1 MIPISV
7 LFILHENHLKVTQIC
22 ENFVFSV
29 IMKCNQLKTIVK
41 EGNMNQ
47 SFSDFGLSQ
56 EILKSLEELGYS
68 SPTEVQGKV
77 IPKVLLQEDLIVI
90 SKTGSGKTGAFGI
103 PMLHALEKTDDGPK
117 ALILTPT
124 RELAVQV
131 DQDLK
136 QMSKYKPV
144 RTTVLYGGHSM
155 QQEIEKLSKG
165 AEIVTGTP
173 GRVFDH
179 MNQGNLKTNK
189 IEYLVLDEADRML
202 DMGFFDQVQRI
213 IKRIPGNRVTMLFSA
228 TMPPEIQK
236 LCKTYMKTPETIE
249 IESETKTVD
258 SISQFYYKVESNEK
272 RKQLHRILTVEQPD
286 SCMVFCN
293 TRIAVDRVNEFLE
306 GKGYTCKALHGA
318 NSQSNRMRSIQQF
331 KKGDF
336 EVLVA
341 TDVAARGIHVDDLS
355 LVINYDVPLEKDSYV
370 HRIGRTG
377 RAGNGGRAIT
387 LVTKDDLFSLYEI
400 EEHVGVLI
408 QEEPLPTDAEVASK
422 PQKTPKPRPR
432 VDHALASEHKSSRPH
447 SHSKAHGQDRKG
459 KVYEGT
465 KPAHDGVTTHARP
478 VHGASGHKPS
488 QAVKSPNHNKSTYQ
502 GKATNHGNKPYESIP
517 ASNIAKPTARPVTPV
532 TKPADAIIKPTMKSN
547 VQPNLQPNEN
557 LPQKRES
564 ILTKL
569 TKLFK
574 K

>member
-1 MIPISV
+1 
-7 LFILHENHLKVTQIC
+7 
-22 ENFVFSV
+22 
-29 IMKCNQLKTIVK
+29 
-41 EGNMNQ
+41 MNQ
-47 SFSDFGLSQ
+47 SFSEFGLSQ

-77 IPKVLLQEDLIVI
+77 IPKVLLHEDLIVI

-103 PMLHALEKTDDGPK
+103 PMLHALDKTDDGPK

-155 QQEIEKLSKG
+155 QQEIEKLAKG

-213 IKRIPGNRVTMLFSA
+213 IKKIPGNRVTMLFSA
-228 TMPPEIQK
+228 TMPPEIQR

-258 SISQFYYKVESNEK
+258 SISQFYYKVEANEK

-447 SHSKAHGQDRKG
+447 SHERKAKPHESIKPH
-459 KVYEGT
+459 EGI
-465 KPAHDGVTTHARP
+465 KPTHDGPATHARP
-478 VHGASGHKPS
+478 VHGSKPTSGHKPS
-488 QAVKSPNHNKSTYQ
+488 QSNKTPYQ
-502 GKATNHGNKPYESIP
+502 GNKPKYQGNKPYES
-517 ASNIAKPTARPVTPV
+517 KPITQPSETINKTVTNPDKNPV
-532 TKPADAIIKPTMKSN
+532 TKPVNQSVVAKPANTVTTSATNQTIQK
-547 VQPNLQPNEN
+547 
-557 LPQKRES
+557 PQKRES
-564 ILTKL
+564 ILSKL

>member
-1 MIPISV
+1 
-7 LFILHENHLKVTQIC
+7 
-22 ENFVFSV
+22 
-29 IMKCNQLKTIVK
+29 
-41 EGNMNQ
+41 MNQ
-47 SFSDFGLSQ
+47 SFSEFGLSQ
-56 EILKSLEELGYS
+56 EILKSLDELGYT

-77 IPKVLLQEDLIVI
+77 IPKVLLHEDLIVI

-228 TMPPEIQK
+228 TMPPEIQR

-258 SISQFYYKVESNEK
+258 SISQFYYKVEANEK

-408 QEEPLPTDAEVASK
+408 QEEPLPTDALVASK

-447 SHSKAHGQDRKG
+447 SHSKPQGQDRKG
-459 KVYEGT
+459 KGYEGK
-465 KPAHDGVTTHARP
+465 KPLHDRTSTHASP
-478 VHGASGHKPS
+478 ENSSKPTTGHKPS
-488 QAVKSPNHNKSTYQ
+488 TTHKPPYQ
-502 GKATNHGNKPYESIP
+502 GKSPYQGNKPYESRTPSEISKP
-517 ASNIAKPTARPVTPV
+517 ITQPTATNAKPV
-532 TKPADAIIKPTMKSN
+532 TKPVTKPVNTVTIPVM
-547 VQPNLQPNEN
+547 QPTT
-557 LPQKRES
+557 QKRES
-564 ILTKL
+564 ILSKL

>member
-1 MIPISV
+1 M
-7 LFILHENHLKVTQIC
+7 
-22 ENFVFSV
+22 
-29 IMKCNQLKTIVK
+29 K

-47 SFSDFGLSQ
+47 LFSDFGLSQ

-77 IPKVLLQEDLIVI
+77 IPKVLRKEDLIVI

-117 ALILTPT
+117 ALVLTPT

-155 QQEIEKLSKG
+155 QQEIEKLSQG
-165 AEIVTGTP
+165 VEIVTGTP

-179 MNQGNLKTNK
+179 MNQGNFKTHK

-258 SISQFYYKVESNEK
+258 TISQFYYKVEANEK

-293 TRIAVDRVNEFLE
+293 TRFAVDRVNEFLE
-306 GKGYTCKALHGA
+306 SKGYSCKALHGA

-355 LVINYDVPLEKDSYV
+355 LVINYDVPQEKDSYV

-408 QEEPLPTDAEVASK
+408 QEEPLPTDAQVASK
-422 PQKTPKPRPR
+422 PQKTPKPRSR
-432 VDHALASEHKSSRPH
+432 VDHALTSEHKSNRPH
-447 SHSKAHGQDRKG
+447 SQSKGQGHDRKG
-459 KVYEGT
+459 KPSDARKTSNEGPRPAQT
-465 KPAHDGVTTHARP
+465 PRPAQAPRPASNSQNRPYPNKP
-478 VHGASGHKPS
+478 
-488 QAVKSPNHNKSTYQ
+488 YQ
-502 GKATNHGNKPYESIP
+502 GNKPTVAIT
-517 ASNIAKPTARPVTPV
+517 KPTEAINKPTEVI
-532 TKPADAIIKPTMKSN
+532 TKPTEAIIKVVDKQPT
-547 VQPNLQPNEN
+547 
-557 LPQKRES
+557 RES
-564 ILTKL
+564 ILSKI

>member
-1 MIPISV
+1 
-7 LFILHENHLKVTQIC
+7 
-22 ENFVFSV
+22 
-29 IMKCNQLKTIVK
+29 
-41 EGNMNQ
+41 MNQ

-56 EILKSLEELGYS
+56 DLLKSLEELGYS

-77 IPKVLLQEDLIVI
+77 IPKVLLHEDLIVI

-103 PMLHALEKTDDGPK
+103 PMLHALEKSDDGPK

-136 QMSKYKPV
+136 HMSKYKPI

-155 QQEIEKLSKG
+155 QQEIEKLSQG

-179 MNQGNLKTNK
+179 MNQGNLKTHK

-236 LCKTYMKTPETIE
+236 LCRTYMKTPETIE

-258 SISQFYYKVESNEK
+258 TISQFYYKVEANEK

-355 LVINYDVPLEKDSYV
+355 LVINYDVPQEKDSYV

-408 QEEPLPTDAEVASK
+408 QEEELPTDAQVASK

-432 VDHALASEHKSSRPH
+432 VDHALASEHRSSRPN
-447 SHSKAHGQDRKG
+447 SHTRSQGQERKG
-459 KVYEGT
+459 KPVDAKKPVHAVKPASPSPSQSGKSVHTELQGVKHQGEKHQSKAYQGKKTYEAKTAEVNTRPAVAVTKQADAIT
-465 KPAHDGVTTHARP
+465 KPAIAITKPIDTISRP
-478 VHGASGHKPS
+478 V
-488 QAVKSPNHNKSTYQ
+488 
-502 GKATNHGNKPYESIP
+502 
-517 ASNIAKPTARPVTPV
+517 
-532 TKPADAIIKPTMKSN
+532 DM
-547 VQPNLQPNEN
+547 QP
-557 LPQKRES
+557 KRES
-564 ILTKL
+564 ILSKL

>member
-1 MIPISV
+1 
-7 LFILHENHLKVTQIC
+7 
-22 ENFVFSV
+22 
-29 IMKCNQLKTIVK
+29 MKCNQLKTIVK

-47 SFSDFGLSQ
+47 SFSEFGLSQ

-77 IPKVLLQEDLIVI
+77 IPKVLLHEDLIVI

-103 PMLHALEKTDDGPK
+103 PMLHALDKTDDGPK

-155 QQEIEKLSKG
+155 QQEIEKLAKG

-213 IKRIPGNRVTMLFSA
+213 IKKIPGNRVTMLFSA
-228 TMPPEIQK
+228 TMPPEIQR

-258 SISQFYYKVESNEK
+258 SISQFYYKVEANEK

-408 QEEPLPTDAEVASK
+408 QEEPLPTDEEVASK

-432 VDHALASEHKSSRPH
+432 VDHALASEHKSNRPH
-447 SHSKAHGQDRKG
+447 SHERKAKSN
-459 KVYEGT
+459 EGV
-465 KPAHDGVTTHARP
+465 KPAHDGPATHARP
-478 VHGASGHKPS
+478 VHGSKPTSGHKPT
-488 QAVKSPNHNKSTYQ
+488 QTTKTPYQ
-502 GKATNHGNKPYESIP
+502 GNKPKYQGNKPYES
-517 ASNIAKPTARPVTPV
+517 KPITQPSETITKPV
-532 TKPADAIIKPTMKSN
+532 TKPVTKSVTPSVVSKPANTVTTPATHQTIQK
-547 VQPNLQPNEN
+547 PH
-557 LPQKRES
+557 KRES
-564 ILTKL
+564 ILSKL

>member
-1 MIPISV
+1 
-7 LFILHENHLKVTQIC
+7 
-22 ENFVFSV
+22 
-29 IMKCNQLKTIVK
+29 
-41 EGNMNQ
+41 MNQ
-47 SFSDFGLSQ
+47 SFSEFGLSQ

-77 IPKVLLQEDLIVI
+77 IPKVLLHEDLIVI

-155 QQEIEKLSKG
+155 QQEIEKLAKG

-213 IKRIPGNRVTMLFSA
+213 IKKIPGNRVTMLFSA
-228 TMPPEIQK
+228 TMPPEIQR
-236 LCKTYMKTPETIE
+236 LCKTYMKSPETIE

-258 SISQFYYKVESNEK
+258 SISQFYYKVEANEK

-447 SHSKAHGQDRKG
+447 NHERKAKPH
-459 KVYEGT
+459 EGI
-465 KPAHDGVTTHARP
+465 KPAQDGPATHARP
-478 VHGASGHKPS
+478 VHGSKPTSGHKPS
-488 QAVKSPNHNKSTYQ
+488 QSNKTPYQ
-502 GKATNHGNKPYESIP
+502 GNKPKYQGNKPYEPKPITQPSE
-517 ASNIAKPTARPVTPV
+517 SNIKPV
-532 TKPADAIIKPTMKSN
+532 TKPVSQPVVTKPANSVTSSATNQTIQK
-547 VQPNLQPNEN
+547 
-557 LPQKRES
+557 PQKRES
-564 ILTKL
+564 ILSKL